1 MGVIKRLWRGE
12 YSLGV
17 AFWGFYFAGFVVLVF
32 MMEIIFPASYRF
44 DIDTPPGVL
53 VVRAAYFVLSSVGVW
68 RSARKNIASAIWLDR
83 LWGYSARVLVFGIAV
98 QAIWGILAP
107 LLGWTAWYDAI
118 L

>member
-83 LWGYSARVLVFGIAV
+83 LWGYSARGFVCLVAATVLWNG
-98 QAIWGILAP
+98 LAP
-107 LLGWTAWYDAI
+107 FFGWTEWDDAV